1 MTILNLKNSIEQNVL
16 PHQTLIFTYTDTDW
30 VCMQYTQEI
39 SKRTNREIL
48 FVDNTFSTNS
58 EWSDDKL
65 LYVLRVDA
73 LTEDVSSIKNL
84 IVFCKRVE
92 CEQKDA
98 LVVEVPSLEDWQK
111 DDYACSICAGLTL
124 KDAEILYNTYKYSMY
139 RLDNEVSKIGM
150 FAEQFQTT
158 LFQRMLREGQ
168 FDDVSNKTVFDL
180 TTAILH
186 KDISKISYMLRRIDT
201 IDIEPIG
208 LLTIL
213 FNNFRN
219 VILVQLNKYP
229 TAELCSMTSGQFYA
243 VKKNNINYYT
253 KEQLVRIF
261 MFLSSVDY
269 KLKSGELSSEYLI
282 DYMLI
287 KIAKLGEL
295 A

>member
-1 MTILNLKNSIEQNVL
+1 MTILDLKNSIEQGVL
-16 PHQTLIFTYTDTDW
+16 PHQTIIFTYTDTDW
-30 VCMQYTQEI
+30 VCMQYAREI
-39 SKRTNREIL
+39 SKRTSREIL
-48 FVDNTFSTNS
+48 FVDNAFSTNS

-65 LYVLRVDA
+65 LYVLRIDT

-84 IVFCKRVE
+84 IVFCKKVE

-98 LVVEVPSLEDWQK
+98 LVVEVPPLEDWQK

-124 KDAEILYNTYKYSMY
+124 KDAEILYDTYKYSMY
-139 RLDNEVSKIGM
+139 RLDNEVSKIGI
-150 FAEQFQTT
+150 FAEQFQPT

-180 TTAILH
+180 TTAILQ
-186 KDISKISYMLRRIDT
+186 KDISKISYVLKRIDT
-201 IDIEPIG
+201 IDVEPIG

-229 TAELCSMTSGQFYA
+229 TADLCNMTSGQFYA

-269 KLKSGELSSEYLI
+269 KLKSGELSSDYLI

-287 KIAKLGEL
+287 KIAKLGEF

>member
-58 EWSDDKL
+58 ERSDDKL

-73 LTEDVSSIKNL
+73 LTEEVSSIKNL
-84 IVFCKRVE
+84 IVFCKKVE
-92 CEQKDA
+92 CEQRDA

-186 KDISKISYMLRRIDT
+186 KDINKISYMLRRIDT
-201 IDIEPIG
+201 IGVEPIG

-229 TAELCSMTSGQFYA
+229 TAELCNMTGGQFYA

-287 KIAKLGEL
+287 KIAKLGEF